1 MITNILTGL
10 KEDRAKFVREL
21 AYIRENAE
29 EDLIAD
35 RVEKAERALGRKS
48 DDFESFVE
56 AVSIVALVK
65 LRCLIGFKTVLTCSA
80 NFGFEE
86 NCNLPL
92 NISRFIP
99 QSSLYFS

>member
-56 AVSIVALVK
+56 AVSIVDTMDDDYATEDAEEINRILEANND
-65 LRCLIGFKTVLTCSA
+65 LTFDEMIGL
-80 NFGFEE
+80 E
-86 NCNLPL
+86 
-92 NISRFIP
+92 
-99 QSSLYFS
+99 